1 MSSGGFG
8 SWNYDQKQQDGG
20 DLESG
25 GGGGDNGGS
34 ETSSFLGASGVAIPE
49 GMSWSNFKSSLESQM
64 PQRVMGMNYQER
76 FKVFCALLILSALFF
91 ALAFAVGLPMI
102 YIRPQKFALS
112 FTFGSLMFMGSFA
125 ILKGP
130 YAHFMGMLVPE
141 RLPFTIVYF
150 GSMLATLFFTFTV
163 GGALGYIVV
172 MACSAAQLLA
182 LMWYLVTFLPGGA
195 AGMQMLTSAIYVM
208 MKPVIIA
215 CTKCW
220 AMFLTR
226 VVGRVTGSG

>member
-76 FKVFCALLILSALFF
+76 FKVSTGYAMAIAGSALLTHAY
-91 ALAFAVGLPMI
+91 
-102 YIRPQKFALS
+102 YI
-112 FTFGSLMFMGSFA
+112 
-125 ILKGP
+125 
-130 YAHFMGMLVPE
+130 
-141 RLPFTIVYF
+141 
-150 GSMLATLFFTFTV
+150 
-163 GGALGYIVV
+163 
-172 MACSAAQLLA
+172 
-182 LMWYLVTFLPGGA
+182 
-195 AGMQMLTSAIYVM
+195 
-208 MKPVIIA
+208 
-215 CTKCW
+215 
-220 AMFLTR
+220 
-226 VVGRVTGSG
+226 